1 MDSSNQPSC
10 ALVVHDARLRVRY
23 AETDQM
29 KVVYHSNYI
38 VWMEVGRVEL
48 LRSLGYSYEEM
59 EKDGYGL
66 PVAEVHCRYR
76 QPALYDDVVLIRT
89 HIAHLRS
96 KLIRFGYQIVRES
109 SGELLAEGES
119 THMVKG
125 PDGKISPLPEKF
137 LGPLRKAAGC

>member
-10 ALVVHDARLRVRY
+10 APVVHDARLRVRY

-48 LRSLGYSYEEM
+48 LRSLGYSYEDM

-66 PVAEVHCRYR
+66 PVVEVHCRYR

-89 HIAHLRS
+89 SIAQLRS
-96 KLIRFGYQIVRES
+96 KLIRFSYQILRES

-125 PDGKISPLPEKF
+125 PDGKVTALPDKYME
-137 LGPLRKAAGC
+137 PLRKAKGC